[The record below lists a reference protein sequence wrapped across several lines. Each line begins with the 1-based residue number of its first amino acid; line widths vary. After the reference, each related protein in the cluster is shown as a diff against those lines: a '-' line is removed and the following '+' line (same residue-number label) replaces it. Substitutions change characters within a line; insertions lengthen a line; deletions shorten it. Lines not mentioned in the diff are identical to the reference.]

1 MLFCWI
7 ILTLCC
13 IVATLNG
20 EHTDTSQF
28 DFVMKEL
35 DSLRHDFQV
44 KYERLEAENT
54 NLKKELAS
62 VRNKR
67 LLLGTGNVGYS
78 VEIVNGESSE
88 TSKVDFIMKELGT
101 LRHDFNDLHSKYE
114 NLEAENM
121 NLKRELDLAKNKRQL
136 SDGIGFYARRKPSG
150 TLGAQQ
156 TIEFEHVHE
165 NHGNGYDS
173 LQGHFTAPVSGL
185 YQFSTTIYSM
195 DNYGVHCE
203 MVKNG
208 QNLGQ
213 LLAPVPGY
221 ASSTLNVVIYLSV
234 GDQVWVR
241 HLGSASE
248 HLNANDYSS
257 FSGFLISL

>member
-1 MLFCWI
+1 MMFLWI
-7 ILTLCC
+7 ILT
-13 IVATLNG
+13 V
-20 EHTDTSQF
+20 S
-28 DFVMKEL
+28 
-35 DSLRHDFQV
+35 
-44 KYERLEAENT
+44 
-54 NLKKELAS
+54 
-62 VRNKR
+62 
-67 LLLGTGNVGYS
+67 YS

-121 NLKRELDLAKNKRQL
+121 NLKRELDSAKNKRQL